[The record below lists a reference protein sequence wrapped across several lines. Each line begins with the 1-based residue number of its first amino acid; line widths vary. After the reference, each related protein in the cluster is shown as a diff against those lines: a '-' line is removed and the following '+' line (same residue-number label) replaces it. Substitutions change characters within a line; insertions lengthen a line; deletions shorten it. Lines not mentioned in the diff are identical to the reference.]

1 MRLNPG
7 RIERPGFGLA
17 MAATILLILPG
28 CMRDQLRYS
37 IRRTTSTLPDL
48 QYQQIIDNLAMIAAN
63 PGYLPYLAVVGQGS
77 VQVTDGG
84 SGSLTLS
91 APLQTFTSNTL
102 GLGATRNVTGTWSV
116 GTITDPEKI
125 REMQAYY
132 REAVAG
138 SSRGFIGAQWL
149 HVGCRRDVPKSAVY
163 VGRQGRVYAW
173 VTPEGLDGLSELTLH
188 IMDVATRADSAEPSP
203 HAIFRGSGPTALPTT
218 VPRRNFQSPPVGPV
232 FTPGVR

>member
-1 MRLNPG
+1 MRCDPG
-7 RIERPGFGLA
+7 VRKRPRFRVVLA
-17 MAATILLILPG
+17 TTIVLVFPG

-37 IRRTTSTLPDL
+37 IRRTTSTLPEI
-48 QYQQIIDNLAMIAAN
+48 QYQQVIDNLSRIAAN
-63 PGYLPYLAVVGQGS
+63 AGYLPYLAVVGQGS

-84 SGSLTLS
+84 SSSLNLS
-91 APLQTFTSNTL
+91 IPLQSLATDSL
-102 GLGATRNVTGTWSV
+102 GFGATRNVTGTWSV

-125 REMQAYY
+125 RRMQALY

-138 SSRGFIGAQWL
+138 SSRGVPGYEWL
-149 HVGCRRDVPKSAVY
+149 RIGCRKDVPKSAVY

-173 VTPEGLDGLSELTLH
+173 VTPEGLNGLSELTLE
-188 IMDVATRADSAEPSP
+188 IMDVATRADSVEASP
-203 HAIFRGSGPTALPTT
+203 HGLFRGSGPTPLPTT